1 MNQLD
6 KFCESKYLLQVDA
19 VYKVDDKLK
28 NIGTGFV
35 ASDDVNIICVRFC
48 GKSVLRKMEGLSPL
62 SFTFKKIM
70 QNVQIQSS
78 SSILEKKTDI
88 TLDPEPLFQRLLA
101 VNSNDDFKIVL

>member
-1 MNQLD
+1 
-6 KFCESKYLLQVDA
+6 
-19 VYKVDDKLK
+19 
-28 NIGTGFV
+28 
-35 ASDDVNIICVRFC
+35 
-48 GKSVLRKMEGLSPL
+48 MEVMSPL

-70 QNVQIQSS
+70 PTVQIQSS